1 MKPSPPNTTGKTAF
15 AEIRDFCREQK
26 RGLSAKKTF
35 AESGS
40 RQTPAV
46 GNWQDCRG
54 PASRQST
61 ALGEV
66 GRFAESCARQKMPV
80 GKTVLCRRPPSRQ
93 NQALGKTLPRP
104 IAVTCPD
111 GVTAL
116 PRASPL
122 LLSAN
127 LFAERRSRQIFAES
141 PSQAL
146 GKGGFYISCACVSLL
161 LTLSN

>member
-1 MKPSPPNTTGKTAF
+1 MITSKEERFQQPTLPEKRPLPRS
-15 AEIRDFCREQK
+15 EI
-26 RGLSAKKTF
+26 F
-35 AESGS
+35 AESKNAGS
-40 RQTPAV
+40 RQTPTV
-46 GNWQDCRG
+46 DKWQDCRG
-54 PASRQST
+54 PASRQAT

-66 GRFAESCARQKMPV
+66 GHFAESPARQKMTF
-80 GKTVLCRRPPSRQ
+80 GKMGLCRGPHSRQ